1 MLLLLFFSLFFWF
14 LSISFVF
21 RFNLERVALEFLH
34 VWEHVM
40 PVCSRP
46 TSPSLGACRPRPVV
60 VCHLMLHSAFLW
72 GFFVLLLNFIKFMWV
87 FVHSFMIRLGY
98 YLSDTL
104 IDEGQL
110 AKDHIDRGTLYLLQ
124 HLLISITLPLSSGS
138 EGCCG

>member
-21 RFNLERVALEFLH
+21 CFNLERVVLEFLH

-46 TSPSLGACRPRPVV
+46 TSPSLGACRHRPVV

-72 GFFVLLLNFIKFMWV
+72 GFFVLLVNFIKFMWV
-87 FVHSFMIRLGY
+87 FVYSFMIRLS

-104 IDEGQL
+104 IDERQFV
-110 AKDHIDRGTLYLLQ
+110 KDHIDRGTFYLLQ
-124 HLLISITLPLSSGS
+124 HLLISITLPLSSGNKR
-138 EGCCG
+138 CCG